1 MPVRSSGTPDI
12 RSVINSKQR
21 KTFSKGR
28 AGMASSREGELF
40 TTMEGG
46 RAYINFKKHG
56 RLWKTPMS
64 FDGNVYVDKNLYVEG
79 TLRINNKTQFN
90 NPVQIGNAA
99 TNQQLNING
108 TAITAT
114 PAELNKLDGVTATTA
129 ELNLIDG
136 VTATT
141 AELNIMDG
149 VTQTTAQLNYV
160 STALVSGGIKDGAT
174 LGDGIENQMIFSDQ
188 TLAGGSAGNT
198 PSASTIWTETSTS
211 YVLKAALQYYHQREN
226 KSLICRPLLRSTDTA
241 SCKIAAY
248 NMSAGVGAADN
259 DGGSAVG
266 SDEGTTT
273 SGTFTPVKVD
283 VDVTGLTDDT
293 LYRIEVSL
301 KTSAGTSYMTGL
313 NITGFGS

>member
-1 MPVRSSGTPDI
+1 
-12 RSVINSKQR
+12 
-21 KTFSKGR
+21 
-28 AGMASSREGELF
+28 
-40 TTMEGG
+40 
-46 RAYINFKKHG
+46 
-56 RLWKTPMS
+56 MS

-174 LGDGIENQMIFSDQ
+174 LGDAIENQMIFSDQ
-188 TLAGGSAGNT
+188 TLAGGSAGDT

-211 YVLKAALQYYHQREN
+211 YVLKAGLQYYHQREN
-226 KSLICRPLLRSTDTA
+226 KSLICRPLLRSSSDGLVTA
-241 SCKIAAY
+241 SCKVALY
-248 NMSAGVGAADN
+248 NISAGSGAAST
-259 DGGSAVG
+259 DGGSAVA
-266 SDEGTTT
+266 SAEGTTT
-273 SGTFTPVKVD
+273 SVNFTPVKADINVSS
-283 VDVTGLTDDT
+283 LSDDT
-293 LYRIEVSL
+293 LYRLEVSL

-313 NITGFGS
+313 SITGFGS